1 MIARN
6 PPKLAHFLLKHLA
19 RGRYL
24 ESLQG
29 DLLEEWQAG
38 RSAFWYWRQV
48 GIAIALTGSQ
58 SLRAFAFPVALAVA
72 VLFGVS
78 AATQAPTH
86 SVIGWAR
93 ALEHHT
99 ALGLNGYEYSRLVAK
114 LLRSAIILMWLCLP
128 LLVQGFAIQTL
139 WGRRARATALIAGL
153 MFFMLPSAGELFGLL
168 YRFSRG
174 PTLTLFSDLTEF
186 SMPVLKVA
194 VLLLGVV
201 MAKKVWISGS
211 HSFHDESTQ

>member
-29 DLLEEWQAG
+29 DLMEEWQTG

-58 SLRAFAFPVALAVA
+58 ALREFAFPVAVAVA

-99 ALGLNGYEYSRLVAK
+99 ALALNGYDYSRLAAK
-114 LLRSAIILMWLCLP
+114 LLRSGIILMWLCLP

-139 WGRRARATALIAGL
+139 WGRRARATALTAGL
-153 MFFMLPSAGELFGLL
+153 MFFMLPSAGEFFGLL

-186 SMPVLKVA
+186 SMPMLKVA

-201 MAKKVWISGS
+201 MAQKLWISDS
-211 HSFHDESTQ
+211 RSFHDESGQ